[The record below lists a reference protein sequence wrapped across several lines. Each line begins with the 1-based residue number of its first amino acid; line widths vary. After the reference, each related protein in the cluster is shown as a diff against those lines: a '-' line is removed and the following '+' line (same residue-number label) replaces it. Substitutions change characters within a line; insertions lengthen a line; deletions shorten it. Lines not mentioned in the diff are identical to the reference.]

1 MVRSSRF
8 DQGKTALPCLLI
20 SELVT
25 VVPVSDILLVAIEAS
40 LMRVGDIFIIL
51 LVIAKSTEAIIGNRP
66 RVQTLNAISVK
77 VS

>member
-8 DQGKTALPCLLI
+8 DQGKTALSCLLI

-25 VVPVSDILLVAIEAS
+25 VVPVSDILLIAIEAP

-51 LVIAKSTEAIIGNRP
+51 LLVIGKSTEAIIGNRP
-66 RVQTLNAISVK
+66 
-77 VS
+77 